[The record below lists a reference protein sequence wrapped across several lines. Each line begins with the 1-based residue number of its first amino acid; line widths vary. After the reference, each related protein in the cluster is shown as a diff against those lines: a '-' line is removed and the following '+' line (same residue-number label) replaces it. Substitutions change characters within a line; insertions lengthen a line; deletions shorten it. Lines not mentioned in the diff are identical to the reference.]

1 MFHGKYFWITNMLKE
16 TILNDIKSAMKAG
29 DSASLEVLR
38 GLNSA
43 IKNQE
48 IDKRGK
54 GDESELSEN
63 EYQDVIKREVKK
75 RRDAANLFR
84 EGGRPELAEKEET
97 EIKILQKYLPE
108 ELSHEALEGIVLQ
121 VLADRRAANLPM
133 DFGPVMKAIMDAAA
147 GRADG
152 RVVSEIL
159 KAKL

>member
-1 MFHGKYFWITNMLKE
+1 MLKE